1 MALSELLN
9 WIFGTGL
16 VGTLLGILSLRSELK
31 KAVAEARKA
40 EAEADTVKITNTEQ
54 ATRIL
59 VQNIVEPLRQ
69 ELNETRKELKRENA
83 NLRNEIE
90 EGKLENSKLRRI
102 ISRLC
107 LAIEAIQSC
116 NYRHQCPVSA
126 ELQKSGDGSGSADS
140 TVPSGGADP
149 YPRGGGRRQ
158 RSAGGKVSHRPGRS
172 SADGSAASGNIE
184 ANDPAGPSRL
194 DGEPESKSP
203 AAT

>member
-31 KAVAEARKA
+31 KAVAEAKKA

-59 VQNIVEPLRQ
+59 LQNIVEPLRE
-69 ELNETRKELKRENA
+69 ELNATREDLNKTKKEMARFRRA
-83 NLRNEIE
+83 
-90 EGKLENSKLRRI
+90 LESI
-102 ISRLC
+102 PLC
-107 LAIEAIQSC
+107 PYH
-116 NYRHQCPVSA
+116 NGCPVLG
-126 ELQKSGDGSGSADS
+126 ELQKSGDGSLPADCS
-140 TVPSGGADP
+140 TPSGGADP

-158 RSAGGKVSHRPGRS
+158 RGTGGKVSRRPRRS

-194 DGEPESKSP
+194 DGEPEGKSP